1 MLGVSLEDRKTSF
14 KSAPGTSMFIH
25 WLVGMVYVFY
35 FASFILLLREVVRPG
50 VLWFLQN
57 LNDPDFNPIQEM
69 IHLPIMGHMRR
80 FLASLV
86 IFGTTVLL
94 MIWFPVCIVQ
104 KLLAGFLPYNV
115 SISRY
120 VFPVLESE
128 EATNNFPLDSPASDS
143 PASELSLEFLLLQL
157 VLPALLDH
165 GHLRQW
171 LKVLVRSWCVVMSYM
186 LGVRS
191 YLLGDVPLDGDA
203 TAPGAVIVQGRNE
216 VTNQPYKR
224 PSFFGIRIG
233 LLLILTG
240 ISLLIGGLIVLTV
253 PVITGRKIIGLWMG
267 DTKVHELNTAACGL
281 YVGLLTMRLATLLC
295 SWIPRGWQ
303 AIARKIKEGL
313 VILFKTIFAGVIL
326 AWSHPST
333 DRCSF

>member
-1 MLGVSLEDRKTSF
+1 MS
-14 KSAPGTSMFIH
+14 
-25 WLVGMVYVFY
+25 
-35 FASFILLLREVVRPG
+35 
-50 VLWFLQN
+50 
-57 LNDPDFNPIQEM
+57 
-69 IHLPIMGHMRR
+69 
-80 FLASLV
+80 
-86 IFGTTVLL
+86 
-94 MIWFPVCIVQ
+94 CI
-104 KLLAGFLPYNV
+104 
-115 SISRY
+115 
-120 VFPVLESE
+120 
-128 EATNNFPLDSPASDS
+128 
-143 PASELSLEFLLLQL
+143 
-157 VLPALLDH
+157 
-165 GHLRQW
+165 
-171 LKVLVRSWCVVMSYM
+171 

-240 ISLLIGGLIVLTV
+240 ISLLFGGLIVLTV

-313 VILFKTIFAGVIL
+313 VILFKTTFAGVIL
-326 AWSHPST
+326 LGLIPLLIGVLFDVVIIVPIRVPSNQT
-333 DRCSF
+333 PIFYLWQDWAFGVLHTKVICGIAMMGEWRLKETLEEVSSKRQTRRAVKLREEDGE

>member
-1 MLGVSLEDRKTSF
+1 
-14 KSAPGTSMFIH
+14 
-25 WLVGMVYVFY
+25 
-35 FASFILLLREVVRPG
+35 
-50 VLWFLQN
+50 
-57 LNDPDFNPIQEM
+57 
-69 IHLPIMGHMRR
+69 
-80 FLASLV
+80 
-86 IFGTTVLL
+86 
-94 MIWFPVCIVQ
+94 
-104 KLLAGFLPYNV
+104 
-115 SISRY
+115 
-120 VFPVLESE
+120 
-128 EATNNFPLDSPASDS
+128 
-143 PASELSLEFLLLQL
+143 
-157 VLPALLDH
+157 
-165 GHLRQW
+165 
-171 LKVLVRSWCVVMSYM
+171 M

-326 AWSHPST
+326 LGVIPLLIGVLFDVVIIVPIRVPSNQT
-333 DRCSF
+333 PIFYLWQDWAFGVLHTKVICGIAMMGEWRLKETLEEVSSKRQTREEL